1 MSKRSPHALRLTK
14 KVYRSYAKNKCMHAF
29 VKKMGIV
36 FLDVVVRTQQGRR
49 FWYIRLFSLCREHL
63 SGELLREA
71 LLLGPLVVVGGSV
84 LLEDLGVLGDE
95 VLAAVGAD
103 GHGLDGSAVLVN
115 LDASAGSVSLLV
127 LAVDTVL
134 LGDRHGEGWW
144 LFVEEVAMWCCVL
157 CLLSCEEDCGR
168 SRKVGRSGFRFRT
181 WRRPF
186 FILLLQNRRK
196 FLVTTKYHSTAERD
210 CQIGK
215 LVSHARNLT

>member
-103 GHGLDGSAVLVN
+103 GHGLCGLDGSAVLVD
-115 LDASAGSVSLLV
+115 LDASASRVGLLV
-127 LAVDTVL
+127 LALDTVL
-134 LGDRHGEGWW
+134 LGDRHDGW
-144 LFVEEVAMWCCVL
+144 
-157 CLLSCEEDCGR
+157 
-168 SRKVGRSGFRFRT
+168 
-181 WRRPF
+181 
-186 FILLLQNRRK
+186 
-196 FLVTTKYHSTAERD
+196 
-210 CQIGK
+210 
-215 LVSHARNLT
+215 